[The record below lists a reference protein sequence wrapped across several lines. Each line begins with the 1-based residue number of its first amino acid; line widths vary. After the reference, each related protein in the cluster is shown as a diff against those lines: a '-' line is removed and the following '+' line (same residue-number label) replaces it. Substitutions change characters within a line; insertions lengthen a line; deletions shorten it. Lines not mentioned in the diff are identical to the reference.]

1 MRMPRL
7 RLTHPWLAALPALA
21 LLLGAPAAP
30 RAAGLV
36 YVLNSGDATI
46 QVLDAETRA
55 EVRRI
60 PVLREVHHLA
70 LTPDGSTLM
79 VGDSG
84 ANEMLMINPAT
95 GELIRREALSNPYHL
110 GFSPDG
116 RFLVITSL
124 RRDQV
129 DIYRWDGAA
138 LTLAKR
144 LGMPDM
150 PSHLAYSPDNRV
162 VYVTLQGSGTV
173 AAISLET
180 LEPLWTV
187 PVGPEPAGIIW
198 HRDRLLVGIMGSD
211 HVAVL
216 DPATQAVERTVSVG
230 RGAHA
235 LFPSPDGS
243 TIYVTSRVDSR
254 ITLLD
259 PASLEVVRSL
269 KVPGGPDCISIDPQ
283 GRLWVTLRWQ
293 GRIGVLDVET
303 GKLETQRVGRSPHG
317 ILYAAVA
324 SAAPE
329 AAAGTTAA
337 ATPGA
342 TASPAPAP
350 AAPPPPPAAAK
361 MAPVMAPGM
370 AAGVAPGAAPPPAPA
385 VAAPPA
391 AGAPAAPAR

>member
-70 LTPDGSTLM
+70 LTPDGGTLM

-317 ILYAAVA
+317 ILYAAAA

-329 AAAGTTAA
+329 AAGNTAA
-337 ATPGA
+337 GSAAPATPAA

-350 AAPPPPPAAAK
+350 AV
-361 MAPVMAPGM
+361 APVTAPAKAPGT
-370 AAGVAPGAAPPPAPA
+370 APGAAPAAAPPPAPA

>member
-1 MRMPRL
+1 MRLPRA
-7 RLTHPWLAALPALA
+7 LTSPWLAALPALA
-21 LLLGAPAAP
+21 LLLGAPATP

-46 QVLDAETRA
+46 QVLDGETRA
-55 EVRRI
+55 ELRRI

-70 LTPDGSTLM
+70 LTPDGRTLM

-129 DIYRWDGAA
+129 DLYRWDGAS
-138 LTLAKR
+138 LSLARR

-150 PSHLAYSPDNRV
+150 PSHLAYSPDGRV

-173 AAISLET
+173 SAISLET
-180 LEPLWTV
+180 MEPLWSAA
-187 PVGPEPAGIIW
+187 VGPEPAGIIW
-198 HRDRLLVGIMGSD
+198 HNGKLLVGIMGAD

-216 DPATQAVERTVSVG
+216 DPATQAVERTIAVG

-235 LFPSPDGS
+235 LFPSPDGKA
-243 TIYVTSRVDSR
+243 IYVTSRVDSR

-259 PASLEVVRSL
+259 PASLEVVRTL
-269 KVPGGPDCISIDPQ
+269 KVPGGPDCVSIDPQ

-317 ILYAAVA
+317 ILYAAAPAEAAPA
-324 SAAPE
+324 SASAPVP
-329 AAAGTTAA
+329 T
-337 ATPGA
+337 
-342 TASPAPAP
+342 SAPAP
-350 AAPPPPPAAAK
+350 SAGAAPASTPASAPSGTPSGTPAAPVAVPA
-361 MAPVMAPGM
+361 APDRE
-370 AAGVAPGAAPPPAPA
+370 GAAPPAR
-385 VAAPPA
+385 
-391 AGAPAAPAR
+391 PAR